1 MRLLRTSMPSTI
13 EYRSGALL
21 WMTLP
26 HMIAMW
32 IEPDEPSRGDSET
45 QEMAYDG
52 DMVDNTDP
60 ADALKGLRQLLHRFE
75 SRQMSVKQ
83 GGTDAT
89 TREIAV
95 LRREIEQLERTLS
108 RLSR

>member
-1 MRLLRTSMPSTI
+1 
-13 EYRSGALL
+13 
-21 WMTLP
+21 
-26 HMIAMW
+26 
-32 IEPDEPSRGDSET
+32 
-45 QEMAYDG
+45 MAYDG
-52 DMVDNTDP
+52 DMNDNTDP
-60 ADALKGLRQLLHRFE
+60 ADALTGLRQLLHRLE

-83 GGTDAT
+83 GGTDVT